1 MELKQ
6 LEYFVR
12 VAEMGSLTKAAL
24 LLSVEQPALSKQ
36 IRSLEVELR
45 RALFLRNGRGVSL
58 TEQGVKFLNHAIAI
72 LEQVRRASE
81 AVTADAVATG
91 KVVIATP
98 PTAAKTLIRQFIT
111 AFRNQLPG
119 GELEIIEEKSR
130 VIYEWLLMGRIDIGI
145 MYDPPPSRE
154 LEISSLCALQLFL
167 ISLKTQAQAKPG
179 AAITFRKAASKP
191 LILPAL
197 PHSTRALLEA
207 EALRQGVKVN
217 VILEMEGA
225 AFNLSLVQGG
235 HGSTVLLESSLRTS
249 ALSQR
254 LQANPIIR
262 PKFFRTLKV
271 ATSAKRPPSRI
282 THETVR
288 LIRQHL
294 CSPAVED

>member
-58 TEQGVKFLNHAIAI
+58 TEQGVKFL
-72 LEQVRRASE
+72 RRASE

-145 MYDPPPSRE
+145 MYDPPSSRE